1 MVERERKEP
10 MNREQTINRLLER
23 GPDDERRLALDA
35 LDDTARKTNTFG
47 SKEHR
52 AGRDAV
58 EKRHD
63 DARRQLQSLSD
74 ERLEQ
79 ALSEG
84 VV

>member
-1 MVERERKEP
+1 

-23 GPDDERRLALDA
+23 GPDEERRLALNE
-35 LDDTARKTNTFG
+35 LDDVARKTNTFG

-58 EKRHD
+58 EKKHD
-63 DARRQLQSLSD
+63 DARRELQALSD

-79 ALSEG
+79 ALSEKA
-84 VV
+84 V

>member
-1 MVERERKEP
+1 MVDTEREEP
-10 MNREQTINRLLER
+10 MNREQKINQLLER

-52 AGRDAV
+52 AGRDTV
-58 EKRHD
+58 EKQHD
-63 DARRQLQSLSD
+63 DARRQLQALSD

-79 ALSEG
+79 ALSEPA
-84 VV
+84 V